1 MATEFMNQALHYHFE
16 KKLTDYQVW
25 KLLNLEKA
33 DGYEHDIAELQIGY
47 VKIVAVAYCDGDKYS
62 ACYDVYVK
70 DEPTAPDWV
79 FYESVYTHV
88 NYESFDF
95 DKEMLDV
102 LMKFLKENDLSY
114 SACSF
119 RRKEGIRVK
128 KNEGR

>member
-1 MATEFMNQALHYHFE
+1 MAIEFMNQALHYHYE

-25 KLLNLEKA
+25 RLLNSDSA

-47 VKIVAVAYCDGDKYS
+47 VKIVAVAYCDGDRYG

-70 DEPTAPDWV
+70 DEPTALDWV
-79 FYESVYTHV
+79 FYESVYTNV

-95 DKEMLDV
+95 DKEMLHV
-102 LMKFLKENDLSY
+102 LMNFLKQNDMSY
-114 SACSF
+114 SACNF
-119 RRKEGIRVK
+119 RRKEGIRAK

>member
-1 MATEFMNQALHYHFE
+1 MAIEFMNQALHYHYE

-25 KLLNLEKA
+25 RLLNSDSA

-47 VKIVAVAYCDGDKYS
+47 VKIVAVAYCDGDRYG

-70 DEPTAPDWV
+70 DEPTAQDWV
-79 FYESVYTHV
+79 FFESVYTNV

-95 DKEMLDV
+95 DKEMLHV
-102 LMKFLKENDLSY
+102 LMNFLKANDLSY
-114 SACSF
+114 SACAF

>member
-1 MATEFMNQALHYHFE
+1 MAIEFMNQALHYHYE

-25 KLLNLEKA
+25 RLLNSDSA

-47 VKIVAVAYCDGDKYS
+47 VKIVAVAYCDGDRYG

-70 DEPTAPDWV
+70 DEPTAQDWV
-79 FYESVYTHV
+79 FYESVYTNV
-88 NYESFDF
+88 NYESFEF
-95 DKEMLDV
+95 DKEMLHV
-102 LMKFLKENDLSY
+102 LMNFLKANNLSY
-114 SACSF
+114 SACAF